1 MMINKTILLGACVA
15 ISTAALAQKNK
26 VQSAWRALSDYES
39 TLSDKP
45 DTTYL
50 MKANRAINLA
60 LADESTK
67 NQAKTHAYKA
77 RIMYYVYQYNLK
89 EEGKRLEA
97 SISDK
102 NSRAEAAY
110 GSVPTQEF
118 ETAANSLETIKAVD
132 PKYFA
137 SILEIVKGG
146 SASSASDDDLKLS
159 NVAMQLKLESSNI
172 AVGKYKQKQ
181 YEQAADFFYKSGT
194 LNYLLSEKID
204 TSAFYNACISA
215 QKSKNPAKMITYN
228 KKMIEMNIA
237 TPYNYQTLYDAMLA
251 SGDNTAAQEYL
262 AKGRKAFPED
272 VYLMNKETELFLQKG
287 DQQKA
292 LENLQ
297 AAIAKD
303 PNNAQLHLVLGNVYD
318 NLANPKTVTGKD
330 SVKPSNY
337 DDLVMKA
344 AENYQKAVDLRPS
357 NQESYFNALYNLGAL
372 YNNYGA
378 TLYNKAMEKVTIS
391 QLSKVQK
398 DIEAKSREYYKKAIP
413 FLEQAL
419 SIKPDDRASMIALRK
434 LYALVG
440 DEQKSKAMGDKLK

>member
-1 MMINKTILLGACVA
+1 MINKTILLSACVA
-15 ISTAALAQKNK
+15 LSTAAFSQKNK

-45 DTTYL
+45 DTSYL
-50 MKANRAINLA
+50 MKANRNIDLA
-60 LADESTK
+60 LKDESTK

-89 EEGKRLEA
+89 EENKKLEA
-97 SISDK
+97 TISDK

-110 GSVPTQEF
+110 GSSPVAEF
-118 ETAANSLETIKAVD
+118 ETASSSLATIKTVD

-146 SASSASDDDLKLS
+146 SGSNANDDDLKLS
-159 NVAMQLKLESSNI
+159 SVAMQLKLESSNI
-172 AVGKYKQKQ
+172 AVGKYKMKQ
-181 YEQAADFFYKSGT
+181 YEQAADFFYASGS
-194 LNYLLSEKID
+194 LNQLLSGKID

-215 QKSKNPAKMITYN
+215 QKSKNNGKIIEYN
-228 KKMIEMNIA
+228 KKMIDMGIA
-237 TPYNYQTLYDAMLA
+237 TPYNYQTIYDAKLA
-251 SGDNTAAQEYL
+251 MGDNAGAQEYL
-262 AKGRKAFPED
+262 MLGRKAFPND
-272 VYLMNKETELFLQKG
+272 VHMMNKETEMFLQKG

-297 AAIAKD
+297 SALAQD

-318 NLANPKTVTGKD
+318 NLANPKMVNGKD
-330 SVKPSNY
+330 STKPANY

-344 AENYQKAVDLRPS
+344 ADHYQKAVDLKPA
-357 NQESYFNALYNLGAL
+357 NQDSYFNALYNLGAL

-378 TLYNKAMEKVTIS
+378 TLYNKAMEKATIA
-391 QLSKVQK
+391 QLAKIQK
-398 DIEAKSREYYKKAIP
+398 DIDAKSREYYKKAIP

-419 SIKPDDRASMIALRK
+419 SIKPDDRSSMIALRK
-434 LYALVG
+434 LYALIG
-440 DEQKSKAMGDKLK
+440 DEQKSKEMGDKLK

>member
-1 MMINKTILLGACVA
+1 MINKTILLSACVA
-15 ISTAALAQKNK
+15 LSTAAFSQKNK

-45 DTTYL
+45 DTSYL
-50 MKANRAINLA
+50 MKANRNIDLA
-60 LADESTK
+60 LKDESTK

-89 EEGKRLEA
+89 EENKKLEA
-97 SISDK
+97 TISDK

-110 GSVPTQEF
+110 GSSPVAEF
-118 ETAANSLETIKAVD
+118 ETASSSLATIKTVD

-146 SASSASDDDLKLS
+146 SGSNANDDDLKLS
-159 NVAMQLKLESSNI
+159 SVAMQLKLESSNI
-172 AVGKYKQKQ
+172 AVGKYKMKQ
-181 YEQAADFFYKSGT
+181 YEQAADFFYASGS
-194 LNYLLSEKID
+194 LNQLLSGKID

-215 QKSKNPAKMITYN
+215 QKSKNNGKIIEYN
-228 KKMIEMNIA
+228 KKMIDMGIA
-237 TPYNYQTLYDAMLA
+237 TPYNYQTIYDAKLA
-251 SGDNTAAQEYL
+251 MGDNAGAQEYL
-262 AKGRKAFPED
+262 MLGRKAFPND
-272 VYLMNKETELFLQKG
+272 VHMMNKETEMFLHKG

-297 AAIAKD
+297 SALAQD

-318 NLANPKTVTGKD
+318 NLANPKMVSGKD
-330 SVKPSNY
+330 STKPANY

-344 AENYQKAVDLRPS
+344 ADHYQKAVDLKPA
-357 NQESYFNALYNLGAL
+357 NQDSYFNALYNLGAL

-378 TLYNKAMEKVTIS
+378 TLYNKAMEKATIA
-391 QLSKVQK
+391 QLAKIQK
-398 DIEAKSREYYKKAIP
+398 DIDAKSREYYKKAIP

-419 SIKPDDRASMIALRK
+419 SIKPDDRSSMIALRK
-434 LYALVG
+434 LYALIG
-440 DEQKSKAMGDKLK
+440 DEQKSKEMGNKLK

>member
-1 MMINKTILLGACVA
+1 MTTKTIILSACCVA
-15 ISTAALAQKNK
+15 LSTTAFSQKSK
-26 VQSAWRALSDYES
+26 VQSAWRTLSDYES
-39 TLSDKP
+39 TLGDKP
-45 DTTYL
+45 DTSYL
-50 MKANRAINLA
+50 MKANRSIDLA
-60 LADESTK
+60 LNDESTK

-89 EEGKRLEA
+89 EENKKLEA
-97 SISDK
+97 TINDK

-110 GSVPTQEF
+110 GSAPTKEF
-118 ETAANSLETIKAVD
+118 ETASNSLETIKAVD

-172 AVGKYKQKQ
+172 AVGKYKLKQ
-181 YEQAADFFYKSGT
+181 YEAAADFFYKSGT
-194 LNYLLSEKID
+194 LNLLLSEKVD

-215 QKSKNPAKMITYN
+215 QKSKNATKMIEYN
-228 KKMIEMNIA
+228 KKMIDMNIA
-237 TPYNYQTLYDAMLA
+237 TPYNYQTIYDAKVA
-251 SGDNTAAQEYL
+251 AGDNSGAQEYL
-262 AKGRKAFPED
+262 VKGRQAFPND

-297 AAIAKD
+297 NAISKD

-330 SVKPSNY
+330 SVKPANY
-337 DDLVMKA
+337 DDLVLKA
-344 AENYQKAVDLRPS
+344 ADHYQKSVDLKPS
-357 NQESYFNALYNLGAL
+357 NQDSYFNALYNLGAL

-378 TLYNKAMEKVTIS
+378 TLYNKAMEKATIT
-391 QLSKVQK
+391 QLAKTQK

-419 SIKPDDRASMIALRK
+419 SVRPDDRSSMIALRK
-434 LYALVG
+434 LYLLVG
-440 DEQKSKAMGDKLK
+440 DEQKSKEISEKLK